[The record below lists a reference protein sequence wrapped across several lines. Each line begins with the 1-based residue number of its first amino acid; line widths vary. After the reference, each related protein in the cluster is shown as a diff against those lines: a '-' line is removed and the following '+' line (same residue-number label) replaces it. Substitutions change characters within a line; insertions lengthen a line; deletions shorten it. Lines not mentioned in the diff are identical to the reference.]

1 MSSNTIHREAT
12 HQSYIFVELVQETVD
27 VKIIFPAV
35 MNEVVNCVVSTIDFE
50 TGGFGTPVSIVLRVD
65 VRTGRSVR
73 MVPLKK
79 SGKQISQS
87 TMEFVNEKRLD
98 GQRSDL
104 IVG

>member
-12 HQSYIFVELVQETVD
+12 HQSYIFVVLVQETVD

-65 VRTGRSVR
+65 VRTGRSVG

-98 GQRSDL
+98 GQRSYL